1 MAGGA
6 QNKTQKQGKQLGKM
20 SHEIELENVGKEMK
34 DHSGNDPPFTE
45 CLKMKTISMSCK
57 QEFRSTDRGP

>member
-1 MAGGA
+1 
-6 QNKTQKQGKQLGKM
+6 M
-20 SHEIELENVGKEMK
+20 SHEIEMENVGKEMK

-57 QEFRSTDRGP
+57 QEFRSTDSGP

>member
-1 MAGGA
+1 MGR
-6 QNKTQKQGKQLGKM
+6 KIKHKKQGKQLGKM
-20 SHEIELENVGKEMK
+20 SHEIEMENVGIEME

-57 QEFRSTDRGP
+57 QEFRSTDSGP